1 MPPSFDVVSKVD
13 WAEVKNAVNQAEQ
26 EVGQR
31 FDFKGTGAEIELKD
45 KLVVLR
51 ANTEERVKAILD
63 VLQSKLVRRKVS
75 LKHLDA
81 GEPEKGPRSSFK
93 LDVRVKEG
101 IETEKAK
108 EIVKLIKDSKIKAQ
122 AAIQEDSVRVSG
134 KKRDDLQEVIQ
145 MLRQAE
151 KLELDLQFVNFR
163 D

>member
-1 MPPSFDVVSKVD
+1 MPSFDVVSKVD

>member
-1 MPPSFDVVSKVD
+1 MPSFDVVSKVD
-13 WAEVKNAVNQAEQ
+13 WSEVKNAVNQASQ
-26 EVGQR
+26 EVDQR

-45 KLVVLR
+45 KLIVLR

-81 GEPEKGPRSSFK
+81 GEPEKGPRSTFK

-101 IETEKAK
+101 IETDKAK
-108 EIVKLIKDSKIKAQ
+108 EIVKLIKDSKLKVQ

-134 KKRDDLQEVIQ
+134 KKRDELQQIIQ
-145 MLRQAE
+145 LLRQAE

>member
-1 MPPSFDVVSKVD
+1 MPSFDVVSKVD
-13 WAEVKNAVNQAEQ
+13 WSEVKNAVNQAEQ
-26 EVGQR
+26 EVSQR
-31 FDFKGTGAEIELKD
+31 FDFKGTGAELELKD
-45 KLVVLR
+45 KLIVLR
-51 ANTEERVKAILD
+51 ASTEERVTAVLD
-63 VLQSKLVRRKVS
+63 VLQTKLIRRKVS

-81 GEPEKGPRSSFK
+81 GDPEKGPRASFK

-108 EIVKLIKDSKIKAQ
+108 EIVKLIKDKKMKVQ
-122 AAIQEDSVRVSG
+122 AAIQEDTVRVTG

-145 MLRQAE
+145 MLRAEE